1 MATVGTGSPLLWLAF
16 AGLVAIVLALDLRTA
31 GRGRGDPTFGEAARA
46 TLFRVGMALGFGA
59 WLWSSHGEERGLEF
73 LTGYLIEL
81 ALSVDNVF
89 VFLLVFA
96 SFRVRPAEQARVLF
110 WGIAGALVFRG
121 IFIAAGT
128 ALFER
133 FEWTTY
139 VFGAFLL
146 VAAVKLL
153 RPAEAEIRPEDGLAV
168 RAFRRVVPL
177 LRRNHGNRF
186 WVRRRG
192 RWFATPLLL
201 VLVAIEASDI
211 AFAVESVPTVLA
223 ITRDPFIVYTSNVF
237 AVLGLRS
244 MFFLV
249 AGGVARFAFLHHALA
264 AILGFIG
271 AKMLLADVFHVP
283 IAASLAVVV
292 GILVVAIVASWLAVP
307 RATDSEQPRIAA

>member
-1 MATVGTGSPLLWLAF
+1 MPAGTGSPLLWLAF
-16 AGLVAIVLALDLRTA
+16 ATLVGVVLALDIRTA
-31 GRGRGDPTFGEAARA
+31 GRGCADPTFREAARA
-46 TLFRVGMALGFGA
+46 TLVRVVLALAFGA
-59 WLWSSHGEERGLEF
+59 WLWTSGGEERGLAF

-81 ALSVDNVF
+81 ALSIDNVF

-96 SFRVRPAEQARVLF
+96 SFRVRPAQQARVLF
-110 WGIAGALVFRG
+110 WGIAGALVLRG
-121 IFIAAGT
+121 VFIAAGSV
-128 ALFER
+128 LFDR

-139 VFGAFLL
+139 VFGGFLL
-146 VAAVKLL
+146 VAAMKLL
-153 RPAEAEIRPEDGLAV
+153 RGPRTEVDPEHGFAV

-177 LRRNHGNRF
+177 LRRSHGDRF

-192 RWFATPLLL
+192 RWYATPLLL

-249 AGGVARFAFLHHALA
+249 AGGVARFAFLHQALA

-271 AKMLLADVFHVP
+271 LKMLLADFIHVP
-283 IAASLAVVV
+283 IAVSLVVV
-292 GILVVAIVASWLAVP
+292 GGILLVAVVASWLAAP
-307 RATDSEQPRIAA
+307 RTRRWQHRQAA

>member
-1 MATVGTGSPLLWLAF
+1 V
-16 AGLVAIVLALDLRTA
+16 AGVLALDLRSA
-31 GRGRGDPTFGEAARA
+31 GRGRGEPTFGEAARA
-46 TLFRVGMALGFGA
+46 TLVRVGLALGFGA
-59 WLWSSHGEERGLEF
+59 WLWTSHGEERGLEF

-96 SFRVRPAEQARVLF
+96 SFRVRPAQQARVLF

-121 IFIAAGT
+121 IFIAAGS

-139 VFGAFLL
+139 VFGVFLI
-146 VAAVKLL
+146 VAAAKLL
-153 RPAEAEIRPEDGLAV
+153 RPSNHEARPEDGLAV
-168 RAFRRVVPL
+168 SMFRRVVPL
-177 LRRNHGNRF
+177 LRRNHGDRF

-192 RWFATPLLL
+192 RWYATPLLL
-201 VLVAIEASDI
+201 VLVAIETSDI

-271 AKMLLADVFHVP
+271 AKMLLEDLVHVP
-283 IAASLAVVV
+283 VAISLAIVL
-292 GILVVAIVASWLAVP
+292 GILVVAILASWLAAP
-307 RATDSEQPRIAA
+307 RASESQQRAAA

>member
-1 MATVGTGSPLLWLAF
+1 LPAGTGSRLLWLAF
-16 AGLVAIVLALDLRTA
+16 ATLVGVVLALDIKSA
-31 GRGRGDPTFGEAARA
+31 GRGRADPTFRDAARA
-46 TLFRVGMALGFGA
+46 TLVRVVLALGFGA
-59 WLWSSHGEERGLEF
+59 WLWTSGGAERGLQF

-89 VFLLVFA
+89 VFLLVFS
-96 SFRVRPAEQARVLF
+96 SFRVRPAQQARVLF

-121 IFIAAGT
+121 VFIAAGS
-128 ALFER
+128 ALFAR
-133 FEWTTY
+133 FEWTIY
-139 VFGAFLL
+139 VFGGFLL
-146 VAAVKLL
+146 VTAAKLL
-153 RPAEAEIRPEDGLAV
+153 RGRNTEVHPEQGLAV

-177 LRRNHGNRF
+177 LRRNHADRF

-192 RWFATPLLL
+192 RWYATPRLL

-271 AKMLLADVFHVP
+271 LKMLLADFIHVP
-283 IAASLAVVV
+283 IAVSLAVVG
-292 GILVVAIVASWLAVP
+292 GILVVTILASWLAAPRTRRVP
-307 RATDSEQPRIAA
+307 HRQAA